1 MKHIKAYGKFT
12 DVHYKIFESTE
23 TNIKE
28 DIKDIKL
35 DINDILIGMKD
46 DDDDIRFVV
55 QELPHPINRLSI
67 NIYYAEDPYDVN
79 GKDKILDTNKYAD
92 ELLRLND
99 YLEMNGYTFST
110 YNYPGVSYDEV
121 TNDFNKIF
129 DIKPING
136 LDLIYK

>member
-1 MKHIKAYGKFT
+1 MKHIKAYVKFT

>member
-1 MKHIKAYGKFT
+1 
-12 DVHYKIFESTE
+12 
-23 TNIKE
+23 
-28 DIKDIKL
+28 
-35 DINDILIGMKD
+35 MKD

>member
-1 MKHIKAYGKFT
+1 MMKHIKA
-12 DVHYKIFESTE
+12 YKIFESTE

-136 LDLIYK
+136 LDLIYKWDT